1 MAIVNLLQFR
11 VNFMHEKLLDST
23 TDILNEMVNESSC
36 RFYNK
41 IEKILDIS
49 KEEEKKMLSDLL
61 VERSLMMMY
70 YYKYKFSFKCL

>member
-1 MAIVNLLQFR
+1 
-11 VNFMHEKLLDST
+11 MHEKLLDST
-23 TDILNEMVNESSC
+23 TDILYEMVNESSC